1 MGRNFMRHRY
11 IERIYESNTIIFL
24 ISIVFLGMLLAGC
37 GYESPTSSN
46 ITYPS
51 STTENAPNSSS
62 VASSTSH
69 SSNSSESIS
78 NSQTP
83 STDSVSNSGSTGE
96 SNSTDGSNSNEGNNI
111 NGENDP
117 IKGKIKE
124 MTLKEKLGQ
133 LVMVG
138 LDGYSIDDNAKTFIS
153 SYKVSGFIFFSRNI
167 ESQQQ
172 SLELAN
178 SLKAFNEDN
187 SNIPLLLGVDE
198 EGGRVSRLPIQ
209 YKKLPTNQKI
219 GSINNAEFSRE
230 IGEILGQQVN
240 SLGLNLDFAPVMD
253 IMSNP
258 KNTVIGNRSF
268 GNNADVVSSLGLST
282 HDGIKSQNVIPVIK
296 HFPGHGDTTVDSHVG
311 LPVVT
316 KSLDQLSKL
325 ELLPF
330 QAAINNG
337 ADVVMVS
344 HILMQKLD
352 SKYPASF
359 SKAIIT
365 DLLREK
371 MGFKGVVITDDITM
385 GAVTKNYTLGDMA
398 VKSLQAGSDII
409 LICHDFDKQIE
420 VLNSIIS
427 AVKNGEISEQYIDEK
442 VYRVL
447 SLKEKYSVSNSPVA
461 SIEVNEIN
469 SKLASILQKYV
480 K

>member
-1 MGRNFMRHRY
+1 MGRIYKIPRYIVRHRY
-11 IERIYESNTIIFL
+11 IERIYERNTIIFL

-69 SSNSSESIS
+69 SSNSSEVIS
-78 NSQTP
+78 NGQTP
-83 STDSVSNSGSTGE
+83 STDSVINSGSTGE
-96 SNSTDGSNSNEGNNI
+96 SKSSEGNNI

-117 IKGKIKE
+117 IKDKIKE
-124 MTLKEKLGQ
+124 MTMEEKLGQ

-178 SLKAFNEDN
+178 SLKAFNEEN

-219 GSINNAEFSRE
+219 GSISNAEFSRE
-230 IGEILGQQVN
+230 IGEILGQQVK

-268 GNNADVVSSLGLST
+268 GSNADVVSSLGLST

-316 KSLDQLSKL
+316 KSVDQLSKL
-325 ELLPF
+325 ELVPF
-330 QAAINNG
+330 EAAINNG
-337 ADVVMVS
+337 TDVVMVS

-365 DLLREK
+365 DLLRDK

-385 GAVTKNYTLGDMA
+385 GAVTKNYALGDMA

-409 LICHDFDKQIE
+409 LICHDFDKQID
-420 VLNSIIS
+420 VLNSIKS
-427 AVKNGEISEQYIDEK
+427 AVENGEISEQYIDEK

-447 SLKEKYSVSNSPVA
+447 SLKEKYSVTNAPFA
-461 SIEVNEIN
+461 SIDVNEIN
-469 SKLASILQKYV
+469 SKLASILQKYT

>member
-1 MGRNFMRHRY
+1 MGLISIIHRY
-11 IERIYESNTIIFL
+11 RERINKRNTIIFL
-24 ISIVFLGMLLAGC
+24 LSIVFLVIVLVGC
-37 GYESPTSSN
+37 GNESTTSSN

-51 STTENAPNSSS
+51 STTGNAF
-62 VASSTSH
+62 
-69 SSNSSESIS
+69 NSSETIS
-78 NSQTP
+78 NGQTP
-83 STDSVSNSGSTGE
+83 SSDSINSGSKGE
-96 SNSTDGSNSNEGNNI
+96 SNSTVESNSNEANNI

-117 IKGKIKE
+117 IKDKINK
-124 MTLKEKLGQ
+124 MTMEEKLGQ

-138 LDGYSIDDNAKTFIS
+138 LNGYFIDDNAKTFIS
-153 SYKVSGFIFFSRNI
+153 TYKVSGFIFFSRNI
-167 ESQQQ
+167 KSQQQ

-178 SLKAFNEDN
+178 SLKAFNEES

-198 EGGRVSRLPIQ
+198 EGGRVSRLPAQ

-268 GNNADVVSSLGLST
+268 GNNVDVVTQLGLST

-296 HFPGHGDTTVDSHVG
+296 HFPGHGDTAVDSHVG
-311 LPVVT
+311 LPVVS

-325 ELLPF
+325 ELIPF
-330 QAAINNG
+330 EAAINNG

-344 HILMQKLD
+344 HILMQQLD

-385 GAVTKNYTLGDMA
+385 GAVTKNYALGDMA

-420 VLNSIIS
+420 VLNSIIA
-427 AVKNGEISEQYIDEK
+427 AVKKGEISEQYIDEN

-447 SLKEKYSVSNSPVA
+447 SLKQKYSVSNSPVA
-461 SIEVNEIN
+461 SMDVNEIN
-469 SKLASILQKYV
+469 SKLADILQKYA
-480 K
+480 KN

>member
-1 MGRNFMRHRY
+1 MGFISIIHTY
-11 IERIYESNTIIFL
+11 KERIKERNTIIL
-24 ISIVFLGMLLAGC
+24 LLSIVFLGIVLVGC
-37 GYESPTSSN
+37 GNESTTSSN

-51 STTENAPNSSS
+51 TTTGNA
-62 VASSTSH
+62 
-69 SSNSSESIS
+69 SNSSEAIS

-83 STDSVSNSGSTGE
+83 SSDSVSNSGSTGE
-96 SNSTDGSNSNEGNNI
+96 SNSTDESNSNKGNNI

-117 IKGKIKE
+117 IKDKINK
-124 MTLKEKLGQ
+124 MTMEEKLGQ

-138 LDGYSIDDNAKTFIS
+138 LDGYSIDDNAKTLIS
-153 SYKVSGFIFFSRNI
+153 TYKVSGFIFFSRNI

-178 SLKAFNEDN
+178 SLKAFNEEN

-198 EGGRVSRLPIQ
+198 EGGRVSRLPPQ

-219 GSINNAEFSRE
+219 GSINNADFSRE

-240 SLGLNLDFAPVMD
+240 SLGLNLDFAPVID

-268 GNNADVVSSLGLST
+268 GSNADVVTSLGLST

-325 ELLPF
+325 ELIPF
-330 QAAINNG
+330 EAAIKNG

-344 HILMQKLD
+344 DILMQQLD

-365 DLLREK
+365 ELLREK

-409 LICHDFDKQIE
+409 LICHNFNKQIE
-420 VLNSIIS
+420 VLNSIKS
-427 AVKNGEISEQYIDEK
+427 AVQNGEISEQYIDEK

-447 SLKEKYSVSNSPVA
+447 SLKQKYSVSNAPVA
-461 SIEVNEIN
+461 SIDVNEIN
-469 SKLASILQKYV
+469 SKLASVLQKYSQ

>member
-1 MGRNFMRHRY
+1 MGFISIIHTFK
-11 IERIYESNTIIFL
+11 ERIKERNTIIFL
-24 ISIVFLGMLLAGC
+24 LSIVFLGIVLAGC
-37 GYESPTSSN
+37 GYESPTSNS

-69 SSNSSESIS
+69 SSNSSEAIS
-78 NSQTP
+78 NGQTP
-83 STDSVSNSGSTGE
+83 STESDSNSGSTGE
-96 SNSTDGSNSNEGNNI
+96 NNSTDESNLNEGNNI
-111 NGENDP
+111 NDA
-117 IKGKIKE
+117 IKDKIKE
-124 MTLKEKLGQ
+124 MTMEEKLGQ

-153 SYKVSGFIFFSRNI
+153 NYKVSGFIFFSRNI

-178 SLKAFNEDN
+178 SLKALNEES

-198 EGGRVSRLPIQ
+198 EGGRVSRLPTQ

-219 GSINNAEFSRE
+219 GSINNTEFSRE

-325 ELLPF
+325 ELIPF
-330 QAAINNG
+330 EASINNG

-385 GAVTKNYTLGDMA
+385 GAVTKNYALGDMA

-409 LICHDFDKQIE
+409 LVCHDFNKQIE
-420 VLNSIIS
+420 VLDSIKS
-427 AVKNGEISEQYIDEK
+427 AVENGEISEQYIDEK

-447 SLKEKYSVSNSPVA
+447 SLKQKYSVSNAPVT
-461 SIEVNEIN
+461 SIDVNEIN
-469 SKLASILQKYV
+469 IKLASILQKYS
-480 K
+480 KK

>member
-1 MGRNFMRHRY
+1 MGRIYMIPRYIVRHRY
-11 IERIYESNTIIFL
+11 IERIYERNTIIL

-69 SSNSSESIS
+69 SSNSSEVIS
-78 NSQTP
+78 NGQTP
-83 STDSVSNSGSTGE
+83 STDSVINSGSTGE
-96 SNSTDGSNSNEGNNI
+96 SKSSEGNNI

-117 IKGKIKE
+117 IKDKIKE
-124 MTLKEKLGQ
+124 MTMEEKLGQ

-178 SLKAFNEDN
+178 SLKAFNEEN

-219 GSINNAEFSRE
+219 GSISNTEFSRE
-230 IGEILGQQVN
+230 IGEILGQQVK

-268 GNNADVVSSLGLST
+268 GSNADVVSSLGLST

-325 ELLPF
+325 ELVPF
-330 QAAINNG
+330 EAAINNG
-337 ADVVMVS
+337 TDVVMVS

-365 DLLREK
+365 DLLRDK

-385 GAVTKNYTLGDMA
+385 GAVTKNYALGDMA

-409 LICHDFDKQIE
+409 LICHDFNMQID
-420 VLNSIIS
+420 VLNSIKS
-427 AVKNGEISEQYIDEK
+427 AVENGEISEQYIDEK

-447 SLKEKYSVSNSPVA
+447 SLKEKYSVSNAPVA
-461 SIEVNEIN
+461 SIDVNEIN
-469 SKLASILQKYV
+469 SKLASILQKYT